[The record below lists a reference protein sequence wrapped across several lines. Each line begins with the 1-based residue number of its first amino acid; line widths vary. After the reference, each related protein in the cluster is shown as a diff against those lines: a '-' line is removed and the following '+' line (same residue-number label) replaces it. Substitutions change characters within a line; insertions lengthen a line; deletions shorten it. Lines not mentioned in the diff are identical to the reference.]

1 MSEIF
6 TIVILFGMAIS
17 FGYLYGVYSHKKKL
31 ASVKL
36 PDVLELDRFV
46 HSFMSQVTL
55 LEEASLN
62 YFMTLNDAGLNLLAA
77 IKLELIIALHD
88 IDDLIE
94 KKQIDDANALI
105 AFINNPEGELSPH
118 VLNLSK
124 ARLTKLKGWRQPA
137 REKILDCIIELGIMS
152 NQPEFS
158 LRQKIPVGSGDE
170 IEQRRKTFCTLDR
183 LRELIVDDDDEG
195 FNTSEAELQ

>member
-1 MSEIF
+1 MSEIV
-6 TIVILFGMAIS
+6 TIVILFGMATS

-31 ASVKL
+31 ASMK
-36 PDVLELDRFV
+36 PTAVLELDRFV

-62 YFMTLNDAGLNLLAA
+62 YFMTLNDAGLNLLAG
-77 IKLELIIALHD
+77 IKLELIIVLHD
-88 IDDLIE
+88 IEELIE
-94 KKQIDDANALI
+94 KKQLDDANALI

-124 ARLTKLKGWRQPA
+124 ARLTKLKGWREPA

-183 LRELIVDDDDEG
+183 LRELIVDDDEG